1 MAMRN
6 LLFLTVVSALFF
18 SCEKV
23 IDLDVP
29 EGDPQL
35 VVDAWYT
42 DEDTSQFVKLSST
55 APYFEEEETPRIS
68 GALVVLHT
76 YNGNELESTFAL
88 EEEPSKPG
96 FYAFP
101 GPAEIGKGYQLE
113 IDAETFPAVKSDIQ
127 LVREPPPILDIYW
140 EETTPSFEDSLAIY
154 RIYLSTFEFEG
165 SGDYYRWFIFVD
177 GVYQNDPFNINVES
191 DQLVDGAVLPQFS
204 ISTDRYR
211 FGETVRVIQ
220 SRINENAYDYLSLL
234 RFQTAFIGSPFDTP
248 PAPLTGNLDYIEGE
262 GQALGF
268 FGASATSIAEVQV
281 GVE

>member
-6 LLFLTVVSALFF
+6 LLLITVVSALFF

-42 DEDTSQFVKLSST
+42 DEDTAQFVKLSLT
-55 APYFEEEETPRIS
+55 APYFEESETPRIS
-68 GALVVLHT
+68 GANVLLHT
-76 YNGNELESTFAL
+76 YDGEALESSVL
-88 EEEPSKPG
+88 LGEESSKPG

-113 IDAETFPAVKSDIQ
+113 IDAESFPAVKSDVQ
-127 LVREPPPILDIYW
+127 LVREAPPIFDIYW
-140 EETTPSFEDSLAIY
+140 EETTPSFDDSLAIY

-165 SGDYYRWFIFVD
+165 AGDFYRWFIFVD
-177 GVYQNDPFNINVES
+177 GVYQNDPFNIYVES
-191 DQLVDGAVLPQFS
+191 DQLIDGALLPQFS
-204 ISTDRYR
+204 VSSDRYR
-211 FGETVRVIQ
+211 FGKTVRVVQ
-220 SRINENAYDYLSLL
+220 CRINENAYDYLSLL

-248 PAPLTGNLDYIEGE
+248 PAPLVGNLKYIEGE
-262 GQALGF
+262 GQAIGF

-281 GVE
+281 GIE